1 MRPYV
6 TNIYSNLKSPL
17 PDGEAWSID
26 LDQRTLFVGSN
37 TSHKSGVIQSVELA
51 LAGSAD
57 DIFGRSA
64 VSDAALLLTLAPDNE
79 LGVSATLSDSQVA
92 SFHAKRE
99 GTRVK
104 RPTHDGPGAATLVH
118 RSVAAALSGSPASAR
133 KAFLAWS
140 GNKIGADDVLA
151 YLPESLKNKYQDIS
165 QHKGRGK
172 SAVET
177 LIDVAAYAAQKQR
190 EASKEAKG
198 AEIVLESLGDTVEAR
213 PNEEDMTRM
222 RMAVAEARSVL
233 DASIRAAG
241 SGMTLS
247 ERDAAVKSAK
257 EKHSFFVNQAALSRD
272 TYAKVEATLPKIGA
286 NVAHAIKIV
295 DVAVDHSL
303 DACPVCSSQVG
314 IGHLKTCQEF
324 YQKQQSDWEQQ
335 SAEKITHLEHIKS
348 DIESYDRHVVETQA
362 NVERLEKV
370 SLTQVDSRAIPVSDA
385 QSRLE
390 AAMDAL
396 GKMDLCCSQW
406 DNLSEARNKVLTMQ
420 GDAATY
426 KELKSSCEAAIGK
439 LLGDQAKTFSARV
452 QKYLP
457 DHWEFSIELLDGER
471 EVFRM
476 GILRDGKLH
485 AALSGAE
492 WTSVV
497 TSIAMAVSEGLPQ
510 DQPAVLIPEDRA
522 WDGKT
527 LSAVMRGF
535 SAFDGQ
541 VIMASTTRPVGKT
554 PKGWTIVD
562 MDEVSGSWSGDT
574 KEEVVEVVVVEP
586 ESVSKTSLNHASGG
600 FRVTTRTAVIL
611 EGMGF
616 EESDIQMMS
625 RDTVSHIIKSSI
637 SPDNVRVQEDGSFYT
652 VKGGNVLP
660 MPPSPKA

>member
-17 PDGEAWSID
+17 PDGAAWTIE

-37 TSHKSGVIQSVELA
+37 TSHKSGVIQSIELA

-64 VSDAALLLTLAPDNE
+64 VSDAALLLTLAPDDE
-79 LGVSATLSDSQVA
+79 LGVTATLSDTKVA

-99 GTRVK
+99 GSKVK
-104 RPTHDGPGAATLVH
+104 RPAHDGPGASTLVH

-133 KAFLAWS
+133 KAFLGWS
-140 GNKIGADDVLA
+140 GTKIDTDNVLSR
-151 YLPESLKNKYQDIS
+151 LPENLRNKYRDIAE
-165 QHKGRGK
+165 HKGRGK

-177 LIDVAAYAAQKQR
+177 LIDIAAYAAQKQR

-198 AEIVLESLGDTVEAR
+198 AEIVLESLGDTVETR
-213 PNEEDMTRM
+213 PTEEDMTRM

-241 SGMTLS
+241 SGMTVT

-257 EKHSFFVNQAALSRD
+257 DKHSFFVNQAAMSRNA
-272 TYAKVEATLPKIGA
+272 YAKVESSLPQIGA
-286 NVAHAIKIV
+286 NVAHAIDIV
-295 DVAVDHSL
+295 DVAVSHSL

-314 IGHLKTCQEF
+314 LGHLKTCQGF

-335 SAEKITHLEHIKS
+335 SAEKIQQLEHIKS
-348 DIESYDRHVVETQA
+348 DIESSDRHVVEAKA
-362 NVERLEKV
+362 NVERLERV
-370 SLTQVDSRAIPVSDA
+370 SLTKVDSRALPVSDA

-390 AAMDAL
+390 AAMDAV

-406 DNLSEARNKVLTMQ
+406 DNLSAARDKVLNMRS
-420 GDAATY
+420 DAATY
-426 KELKSSCEAAIGK
+426 KELKSSCESAIGK
-439 LLGDQAKTFSARV
+439 LLGDQAKVFSTRV

-457 DHWEFSIELLDGER
+457 KQWEFSIELLDGER

-476 GILRDGKLH
+476 GILRNGKLH

-497 TSIAMAVSEGLPQ
+497 TGIAMAVSDSLPEEH
-510 DQPAVLIPEDRA
+510 PAVLIPEDRA

-527 LSAVMRGF
+527 LASVMRGF

-541 VIMASTTRPVGKT
+541 VIMASTTRPAGKT

-562 MDEVSGSWSGDT
+562 MDEVSASWSGDG
-574 KEEVVEVVVVEP
+574 EEEAVEVVAVEDEP
-586 ESVSKTSLNHASGG
+586 VSKTSINHASGG
-600 FRVTTRTAVIL
+600 FRVTTRTALIL
-611 EGMGF
+611 EEMGF
-616 EESDIQMMS
+616 NEGDIQMMS
-625 RDTVSHIIKSSI
+625 RDTVSQVIKSGI

-652 VKGGNVLP
+652 IKSGNVLP